1 MGSRQRDRSGAQYH
15 IRQSPSIR
23 CQIPWPGQHQI
34 PPRASVDPC
43 LCLLTAQMLSLTC
56 SLPQWA
62 RADWSVLGANTRLH
76 CVTRPRKG
84 PCLRDATWYHKQYL
98 GECCGGH
105 NRRLDKWVLL
115 GARPTQLDMFH
126 LFFSLSL
133 LLTYFAM
140 MEAKP
145 GALCMVAN
153 HSTRP
158 CVTSSA
164 PILLLGC
171 GCICYCS

>member
-1 MGSRQRDRSGAQYH
+1 MESRQRDRSGAQHH

-43 LCLLTAQMLSLTC
+43 LCLLTAHMLSLTC

-62 RADWSVLGANTRLH
+62 SADWSVLGALTLDFIVSPGPGRVPALEMPHGSTNSILGNAVV
-76 CVTRPRKG
+76 VT
-84 PCLRDATWYHKQYL
+84 
-98 GECCGGH
+98 
-105 NRRLDKWVLL
+105 KWVLL
-115 GARPTQLDMFH
+115 GARPTQLDMFL
-126 LFFSLSL
+126 LFLSLSL

-140 MEAKP
+140 LEAKP
-145 GALCMVAN
+145 RALCMVAN

-164 PILLLGC
+164 PILLLGW